1 MVEEKRS
8 LYDCFCVKG
17 KGDRICCTKH
27 DLNKITHSLAITLLI
42 RGKPL
47 VFKICQGCRDFDQMD
62 GGKVLPEDR
71 GWMHLLEAPLPSR
84 HGNHE
89 NRKKKDIITGKWY
102 IKEH

>member
-1 MVEEKRS
+1 MVRT
-8 LYDCFCVKG
+8 LYDCFHARV
-17 KGDRICCTKH
+17 KGDRIYCAKG
-27 DLNKITHSLAITLLI
+27 DLNKITHSLSITLLI
-42 RGKPL
+42 RGSPL
-47 VFKICQGCRDFDQMD
+47 IYKICHGCPAFDQMD

-102 IKEH
+102 IKD